1 LNEGARYCASCGQ
14 PFVAKPAATA
24 PPPQAAQV
32 RKGEPIVPPQAPPR
46 TQKPAQATQP
56 VRRTV
61 VPPPPPPRISKCPN
75 CSKDVTPN
83 TKYCP
88 NCGFNMEAAIKRMST
103 QRGAAA
109 PRDLYFGEK
118 RKFFSFEGYQLE
130 GVGNLAILLIVWGV
144 WDVAAAILSL
154 ISQTGGRIVVLWL
167 PGGLDSATS
176 IFPTVVFLA
185 LGVVLIMVAFGLL
198 LVKPP
203 FFWIGIATALV
214 LVPLSLF
221 QIIHGLTGEFP
232 TSPTGTHQMDN
243 IMMGLVGLMV
253 AAVTLLQ
260 FLRTKKYF
268 TGGET

>member
-1 LNEGARYCASCGQ
+1 
-14 PFVAKPAATA
+14 
-24 PPPQAAQV
+24 
-32 RKGEPIVPPQAPPR
+32 
-46 TQKPAQATQP
+46 
-56 VRRTV
+56 
-61 VPPPPPPRISKCPN
+61 
-75 CSKDVTPN
+75 
-83 TKYCP
+83 
-88 NCGFNMEAAIKRMST
+88 MEAAIKRMST

-144 WDVAAAILSL
+144 WDIAAALLS
-154 ISQTGGRIVVLWL
+154 IIPQAGGRVVVLWL

-185 LGVVLIMVAFGLL
+185 LGAVLIMVAFGLL

-214 LVPLSLF
+214 LIPISLF
-221 QIIHGLTGEFP
+221 QIIHGLTGEFV

-268 TGGET
+268 AGGET